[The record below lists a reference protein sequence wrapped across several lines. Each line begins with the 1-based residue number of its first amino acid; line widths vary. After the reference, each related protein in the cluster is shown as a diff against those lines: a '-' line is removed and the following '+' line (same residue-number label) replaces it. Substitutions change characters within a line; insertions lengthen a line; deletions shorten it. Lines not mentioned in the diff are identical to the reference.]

1 MYESASIQKC
11 VEELVLHSIQE
22 SATCIAVRIDWTN
35 QCLQV
40 VNNGKGTVLT
50 GVHQLCSRLESR
62 NKVEEFMTSNHLEE
76 ALYVIGQSC
85 MSIDIESQ
93 PKSSSFSYKRCYQK
107 GVWSNVECVGKRSTS
122 GTTMSVYDFCWSKP
136 EEETSTSLFY
146 LPLEKL
152 IASFFLLHPCI
163 SFSLRFDSSKPPLLQ
178 TKKEKN
184 TILAAQQL
192 FQLKSCESILPF
204 RGLSCHFKI
213 KGLLVP
219 DSDKRCWFLFVNSR
233 LVESSE
239 VLNFITSVLLNVS
252 SNKRQQFSVVLNIK
266 CSRAAYKSAIS
277 SEGERKVIF
286 SHRDELFS
294 LIHNSLDK
302 FISRAPLKKRALV
315 MSWLT
320 TAYNKDLISSSLHT
334 IDVCNSNELPQ
345 NKTNVITS
353 GISSPLPC
361 ETNLLS
367 FTQYYGKIT
376 NSVSFPFVS
385 RTTEDFEM
393 RIKQSPHSV
402 QSFPSSSLLSPN
414 HLTRLWEEDEQRAV
428 DGELHRKNE
437 IQPPCDKA
445 PNGSPSHTEAEN
457 SKIQEKSPNRS
468 VLKRK
473 QFSADDG
480 SHFSP
485 KRRFNVGQFWT
496 QPKLPP
502 NIAAANLNRL
512 LTTALQRQCKFTKNV
527 MSNIRVINQVDQK
540 FICCVT
546 QEEDERYLVLVDQH
560 AAHERICL
568 ERLLQMHSTKSDD
581 GYVQVQSSPIQPHL
595 LLSFHSRDLEVI
607 QKLSLELTR
616 YGLHVQISDSTVVVT
631 RVPACFLAR
640 EINEVQRK
648 RNSLYK
654 DLVMAL
660 IEETISEYTK
670 NGRLSTCVLPVQIRN
685 VLNSLACHGAIKF
698 GDELSLLQCT
708 QLVRALSQCDVPFQC
723 AHGRPL
729 LAPLLE
735 LGELNALV
743 PFEMTPNVVKPK
755 YARLRD
761 YNLTLL

>member
-1 MYESASIQKC
+1 MYELASAQKC
-11 VEELVLHSIQE
+11 VEELILHSIQE
-22 SATCIAVRIDWTN
+22 NATCIAVRVDWAN
-35 QCLQV
+35 QFLQV

-50 GVHQLCSRLESR
+50 EIHQLCSRLQLR
-62 NKVEEFMTSNHLEE
+62 NKVEEFIASNHLEE
-76 ALYVIGQSC
+76 ALYVIGQNC
-85 MSIDIESQ
+85 MSIDIEGQS
-93 PKSSSFSYKRCYQK
+93 KNSSSSYKRCYRK
-107 GVWSNVECVGKRSTS
+107 GVWSNVERVGNRSTS
-122 GTTMSVYDFCWSKP
+122 GTTMSVYDFCLSEP
-136 EEETSTSLFY
+136 EEETNTSLFC
-146 LPLEKL
+146 LSLEKL
-152 IASFFLLHPCI
+152 IASFFLLHPNI

-184 TILAAQQL
+184 TILATQQL

-219 DSDKRCWFLFVNSR
+219 DMDKHYWFMFVNSR

-239 VLNFITSVLLNVS
+239 VLNFITSVLFSVS
-252 SNKRQQFSVVLNIK
+252 SSTGQQFSVVLNIK
-266 CSRAAYKSAIS
+266 CSRAAYKYAIS
-277 SEGERKVIF
+277 SEGERNVIF
-286 SHRDELFS
+286 SHSNELLS
-294 LIHNSLDK
+294 LIRSSLDR
-302 FISRAPLKKRALV
+302 FISRAPLKKAALV
-315 MSWLT
+315 TSWLA
-320 TAYNKDLISSSLHT
+320 TAYNKDLISSSLLST
-334 IDVCNSNELPQ
+334 DDLKSNEQRQTKKNL
-345 NKTNVITS
+345 ITP
-353 GISSPLPC
+353 GISSPLSC
-361 ETNLLS
+361 ETNNLPPAH
-367 FTQYYGKIT
+367 YYGKIT
-376 NSVSFPFVS
+376 NSLPVVSHA
-385 RTTEDFEM
+385 TEDIEM
-393 RIKQSPHSV
+393 RIKQSPHFL

-414 HLTRLWEEDEQRAV
+414 HLTRLWEEDEQMAV
-428 DGELHRKNE
+428 NE
-437 IQPPCDKA
+437 IQPPCDKTS
-445 PNGSPSHTEAEN
+445 NGSPFNTE
-457 SKIQEKSPNRS
+457 SKDNEIQEKSRERLD
-468 VLKRK
+468 LKRR
-473 QFSADDG
+473 QLSTDDG

-485 KRRFNVGQFWT
+485 KRRFTIGQFWV

-512 LTTALQRQCKFTKNV
+512 LATALQRQCKFTKDV

-546 QEEDERYLVLVDQH
+546 QEGDKRYLVLVDQH

-568 ERLLQMHSTKSDD
+568 ERLMQMHSTKNED

-595 LLSFHSRDLEVI
+595 SMSFYSQDLEMI
-607 QKLSLELTR
+607 QKLSVEFTR
-616 YGLHVQISDSTVVVT
+616 YGLHMQFSDSSVVVT

-640 EINEVQRK
+640 EINEIQRK

-670 NGRLSTCVLPVQIRN
+670 NGRLSTCILPVQIRN

-708 QLVRALSQCDVPFQC
+708 QLVRALGQCDVPFQC

-735 LGELNALV
+735 LGELNPLV
-743 PFEMTPNVVKPK
+743 PFEMTPNVVRPK

-761 YNLTLL
+761 YNLSLL

>member
-1 MYESASIQKC
+1 MYDSASIQKF

-22 SATCIAVRIDWTN
+22 SATCIAVRLDWTN
-35 QCLQV
+35 RCLQV

-50 GVHQLCSRLESR
+50 EIHQLCSRLQSR
-62 NKVEEFMTSNHLEE
+62 NKVEEFLASNHLEE
-76 ALYVIGQSC
+76 ALYIAGQNC

-93 PKSSSFSYKRCYQK
+93 PKCSSSSYKRCFQK
-107 GVWSNVECVGKRSTS
+107 GAWSNIECIGNRSSS
-122 GTTMSVYDFCWSKP
+122 GTTISVYDFCWSEP
-136 EEETSTSLFY
+136 EEETNANLFCSSLK
-146 LPLEKL
+146 KL
-152 IASFFLLHPCI
+152 IASFFLLYPYI
-163 SFSLRFDSSKPPLLQ
+163 SFSLRYDSSKPPLLQ

-192 FQLKSCESILPF
+192 FRLENCKGILPF
-204 RGLSCHFKI
+204 CGLSCHFKI

-219 DSDKRCWFLFVNSR
+219 DLDKRYWFMFVNSR

-239 VLNFITSVLLNVS
+239 VFNFITSVLFDVS
-252 SNKRQQFSVVLNIK
+252 SNKGQQYSVVLNIK
-266 CSRAAYKSAIS
+266 CSRAVYKSAIS
-277 SEGERKVIF
+277 SKGERKVIF
-286 SHRDELFS
+286 SHRNELLS
-294 LIHNSLDK
+294 LIHSSLDK
-302 FISRAPLKKRALV
+302 FISHAPLKKTALV
-315 MSWLT
+315 VSWLA
-320 TAYNKDLISSSLHT
+320 TAYNEDLISSKSLLT
-334 IDVCNSNELPQ
+334 IDDCNSNEPPQ

-353 GISSPLPC
+353 RISSPLPC
-361 ETNLLS
+361 ETNLLPL
-367 FTQYYGKIT
+367 TQYYGKIT
-376 NSVSFPFVS
+376 NSVPFPFVS
-385 RTTEDFEM
+385 HAIEDFEM
-393 RIKQSPHSV
+393 RIKQSPHLV

-414 HLTRLWEEDEQRAV
+414 HLTRLWEEDEKMAEDQ
-428 DGELHRKNE
+428 
-437 IQPPCDKA
+437 IQQPCDKA
-445 PNGSPSHTEAEN
+445 ANGFPFHAETKN
-457 SKIQEKSPNRS
+457 SKIQEKSPKRLG
-468 VLKRK
+468 LKRR
-473 QFSADDG
+473 QFSPDDG
-480 SHFSP
+480 SHCIP
-485 KRRFNVGQFWT
+485 KRRFNIGQFWI

-512 LTTALQRQCKFTKNV
+512 LATALQRQCKFTRDA
-527 MSNIRVINQVDQK
+527 MSNIRVINQVDKK

-546 QEEDERYLVLVDQH
+546 QEEDKRYLVLVDQH

-568 ERLLQMHSTKSDD
+568 ERLLQIHSTKNDD
-581 GYVQVQSSPIQPHL
+581 GFVLVQSSPIQPHL
-595 LLSFHSRDLEVI
+595 SLSFHSRDLEII
-607 QKLSLELTR
+607 QKLSVEFTR
-616 YGLHVQISDSTVVVT
+616 YGLHMQISDSTVVVT

-708 QLVRALSQCDVPFQC
+708 QLVRALGQCDVPFQC

-729 LAPLLE
+729 LAPILE

-743 PFEMTPNVVKPK
+743 PFEMTPNTVKPK

-761 YNLTLL
+761 YNLRLS